1 MRCGVDGTTDILVSM
16 KYFTYELIAAA
27 NDWTEQCEEM
37 RLDADRRF
45 WEADKQYHS
54 SLQELRPRISGQ
66 AWHFFEN
73 GHGRWGLHDGRLISL
88 SIGDGLDYRPDG
100 TRPFRVNHQRTV
112 ARILFLN
119 HEQDLLYTF
128 DLRGVDRM
136 RDDLLRCEA
145 PNWCLGD
152 LFTYEITAIDKNLLQ
167 LGFLFA
173 SGATI
178 VAEFTKLIFRRQR
191 IKREYPAGDMYR

>member
-1 MRCGVDGTTDILVSM
+1 L
-16 KYFTYELIAAA
+16 
-27 NDWTEQCEEM
+27 
-37 RLDADRRF
+37 
-45 WEADKQYHS
+45 
-54 SLQELRPRISGQ
+54 
-66 AWHFFEN
+66 
-73 GHGRWGLHDGRLISL
+73 GLHDVRLISL

-100 TRPFRVNHQRTV
+100 ACPFRVNRQRTA

-128 DLRGVDRM
+128 DLKGVDRM
-136 RDDLLRCEA
+136 TNDLLRCEA

-152 LFTYEITAIDKNLLQ
+152 LFTYEITVVDKNLLQ

-178 VAEFTKLIFRRQR
+178 VAQFTNLIFRRQR
-191 IKREYPAGDMYR
+191 IKREYPARDVYR